1 MTVVAPPIHYFD
13 RVDSTQDVAH
23 RLAAEGAGAG
33 TAVVAVEQSA
43 GRGSRGR
50 SWASE
55 RGGLWLSV
63 VWRPAETSGAEGL
76 SIRAALALAE
86 ALEAAGT
93 PRVAVKW
100 PNDLMLADRKVGG
113 ILCEA
118 RWTGERLGWVVA
130 GAGINVT
137 NWIPPELAA
146 VACRL
151 GDFGP
156 FLAPELAPSMVESL
170 RQAGARG
177 GPLDASELAAFE
189 RRDWLGG
196 RQLASP
202 VPGYAAGLAPDGAL
216 RIQTADGTIS
226 LVRTGSAVPAVGPHQ
241 P

>member
-1 MTVVAPPIHYFD
+1 MTAIAPPIHYFD

-23 RLAAEGAGAG
+23 RLAAEGTAAG

-50 SWASE
+50 SWASD

-63 VWRPAETSGAEGL
+63 VWRPPETSGAEGL
-76 SIRAALALAE
+76 SIRAALALAKV
-86 ALEAAGT
+86 LEVAGT

-118 RWTGERLGWVVA
+118 RWTGDRLGWVVA

-137 NWIPPELAA
+137 NEIPPELSG

-151 GDFGP
+151 GDFGS
-156 FLAPELAPSMVESL
+156 FLAAELAPSVVESL
-170 RQAGARG
+170 RRAGERCG
-177 GPLDASELAAFE
+177 SLDAHELAEFE

-202 VPGYAAGLAPDGAL
+202 LPGYAAGLAPDGAL
-216 RIQTADGTIS
+216 RVRATDGTIS
-226 LVRTGSAVPAVGPHQ
+226 LVRTGSAVPAVGPLQ